1 VGARRPNGPLAARR
15 APPDADM
22 LVLKRTWLEDH
33 RDAFGNGFDAIM
45 RPLTQPP
52 ATHPRDLDDTR
63 RCSEPR
69 GFRYFLAD
77 HEGEGYWDHFKLSD
91 HLIVSITEATY
102 RRDQPINIE
111 GSDYF
116 KLRIVLSGELRDLAG
131 RQLACGPQAMLFISA
146 GYNGAS
152 YQIVADKPLT
162 MVVLNTRRSM
172 LTETLGIDPATLPPP
187 FDAIFRP
194 ANSISSNRIGLHPN
208 VFYLAQRMLDAR
220 LRISSPLR
228 CRYLEALSEAM
239 ILEIIQELRDRDVG
253 RTAVPSWSRD
263 SHLVLEVRDYLA
275 KNYAKPLRIPQLA
288 RMVGINQTKLKAGF
302 RELVG
307 TSIYKYIQQC
317 RMERASELLL
327 AGNTSIAEIGYLVG
341 YEHPANFTSAFRRH
355 FGYLPRSWRQR
366 PNAWVQGAPQ
376 GPSQ

>member
-1 VGARRPNGPLAARR
+1 MAARR
-15 APPDADM
+15 SVPPPDADM
-22 LVLKRTWLEDH
+22 LVLKRTWLTDH
-33 RDAFGNGFDAIM
+33 RDAFDNGFDAIM
-45 RPLTQPP
+45 RPLAQSP
-52 ATHPRDLDDTR
+52 ATQSSNPGGTQRDLN
-63 RCSEPR
+63 PR

-91 HLIVSITEATY
+91 HLIVSIAEATY
-102 RRDQPINIE
+102 RSDLPIHIE

-116 KLRIVLSGELRDLAG
+116 KLRIILSGELRDQEG
-131 RQLACGPQAMLFISA
+131 RMLACGPQAMLFISA

-152 YQIVADKPLT
+152 YQIAAGQPLT

-172 LTETLGIDPATLPPP
+172 LTEVLGMDPAKLPPP
-187 FDAIFRP
+187 FDAIFSP
-194 ANSISSNRIGLHPN
+194 TNAISSNRIGLHPN
-208 VFYLAQRMLDAR
+208 VFHLAQRMLDAR
-220 LRISSPLR
+220 LRISSGLR

-239 ILEIIQELRDRDVG
+239 ILEIIQELTDRNVPG
-253 RTAVPSWSRD
+253 STAASWSRD
-263 SHLVLEVRDYLA
+263 SSLVLEVRDFLS

-288 RMVGINQTKLKAGF
+288 RMVGINQTKLKSGF

-327 AGNTSIAEIGYLVG
+327 SGTTSIAEIGYLVG

-366 PNAWVQGAPQ
+366 PDASAPASR
-376 GPSQ
+376 PDP